1 MKPYISRLH
10 GPCNQLHI
18 NRIHDTLNKSLSE
31 YPRTYV
37 RRIDL
42 RIPDEV
48 YEQYRDDSTLIT
60 RFMESLKAQI
70 KQTQKRKRSEGK
82 RVHSCNVR
90 YVWSREFG
98 EVKGK
103 KHYHIALMLNN
114 DAYYSTGTYCPV
126 GDVYI
131 HNLAL
136 MIMEAWVRAL
146 NLHTHPDYQ
155 RHYRSVHFVLE
166 GSIMLD
172 INCKTFDLNYY
183 QIFQHLEYTAKL
195 HSKNRTDGQRNFG
208 CSQS

>member
-1 MKPYISRLH
+1 
-10 GPCNQLHI
+10 
-18 NRIHDTLNKSLSE
+18 

-48 YEQYRDDSTLIT
+48 YEQYCDDSTLIT

-70 KQTQKRKRSEGK
+70 KQTQKRKRREGK
-82 RVHSCNVR
+82 RVHPCNVR

-126 GDVYI
+126 GNVYI

-146 NLHTHPDYQ
+146 NLHTQPDYQ

-172 INCKTFDLNYY
+172 TNSKTFQLNYD

-195 HSKNRTDGQRNFG
+195 YSKSHVDGKRNFG
-208 CSQS
+208 CSQY